1 MKVEINLLEQKEK
14 QNMVPYLL
22 ALAAV
27 LAILFIWLLLHMDKQ
42 AALDEVEEVNGHIQQ
57 VRVAQQEY
65 QEALKDEV
73 QTNRLELQRSV
84 EALESNLFPA
94 VSLLER
100 MVSLLPKRGFFERY
114 VYVRPQSL
122 LLYVRFDD
130 FQDVAAYTNALIDED
145 YVENVSVQQI
155 TSNVLEEDLD
165 PTQYRPRYVAEYE
178 VTLNEDLWEEGEED
192 DEN

>member
-14 QNMVPYLL
+14 QNVVPYLL
-22 ALAAV
+22 GLVAL
-27 LAILFIWLLLHMDKQ
+27 LALLLIWLLLYMDKQ
-42 AALDEVEEVNGHIQQ
+42 AALDEVEDVNSQIQQ
-57 VRVAQQEY
+57 VRVQQQEY

-73 QTNRLELQRSV
+73 QTNRRELKRSV

-100 MVSLLPKRGFFERY
+100 MVSLLPERGFFERY

-130 FQDVAAYTNALIDED
+130 FQDVAAYTNRLIDED
-145 YVENVSVQQI
+145 YVSDVSVQQI

-178 VTLNEDLWEEGEED
+178 VTLDKDLWEEGDRED
-192 DEN
+192 ED